1 MKLGGW
7 QIEQVVSGPAAMV
20 VRIKGMQ
27 TLTEMMVGATACL
40 RELCWERRSREIVS
54 NGFVGSNEEIVCDDG
69 VCGSE
74 MSESM
79 RRLHPTRLYAQ

>member
-1 MKLGGW
+1 M
-7 QIEQVVSGPAAMV
+7 VPGPAAMV

-40 RELCWERRSREIVS
+40 RELCWERRRRGIVS
-54 NGFVGSNEEIVCDDG
+54 NGLIGSNEEIVCDDEG
-69 VCGSE
+69 CGSE

-79 RRLHPTRLYAQ
+79 RRLHSTGLYAQ